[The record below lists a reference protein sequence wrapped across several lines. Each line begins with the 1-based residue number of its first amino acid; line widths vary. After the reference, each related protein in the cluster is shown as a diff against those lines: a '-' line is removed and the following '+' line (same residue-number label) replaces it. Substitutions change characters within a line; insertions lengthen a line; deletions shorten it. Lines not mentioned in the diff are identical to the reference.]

1 SGISISGGLSGFK
14 VHSESLL
21 TLVAGGI
28 AFSTPENRTDSPP
41 TDPSKPFRLYD
52 DYDAAQ
58 AGLRVKLKMNDV
70 SGIDPGRTP
79 VMFNGVQV
87 GLVKS
92 IDMDKDYSS
101 ATADLAMDPRVED
114 MLLEGTEFWTVKPS
128 ISLAGIT
135 GLEALVK
142 GNYIDVRFAKSG
154 APSRE
159 FTIRPK
165 APPLNTDA
173 PGLHLVLTS
182 DKLGS
187 IDIGAPILYRQVRVG
202 SVQSYQLSRDR
213 QRVVVGVHIEPEYAH
228 LVNTSTRFWNSSGI
242 TLTGNLSGVQV
253 KSESLQTLI
262 TGGISFDTLDPKAP
276 TVTKVRRFTLF
287 DSEEAA
293 MARGVEIQLSID
305 NADGLREGTPI
316 RFKGL
321 DIGKI
326 ESVELNPDLSGVLMK
341 ARLTSAGE
349 RVARSGT
356 RFWVVRPALKIE
368 SVELNPDLSGVL
380 MKARLTSAGER
391 VARSGTRFWV
401 VRPALGLLRTENLG
415 TLVSGPYIEALPSST
430 PGERQA
436 RFQTLAEAPNLL
448 GRENGLRLTLSAP
461 RKGSIKPGNLVTYR
475 QIPVGKVV
483 DLALGEQADRV
494 LISILIE
501 PRYVPLV
508 RTGSRFWNA
517 SGFGVDASLF
527 KGLSLRTE
535 SMEALME
542 GGIAFATPNNAQMGE
557 PAKPGQ
563 TFALFDSA
571 NDEW

>member
-1 SGISISGGLSGFK
+1 GDDQRTIEIKVHIEPAYADLVRKHTRFWNASGISISGGLSGFK
-14 VHSESLL
+14 VRSESLL
-21 TLVAGGI
+21 TLAAGGI
-28 AFSTPENRTDSPP
+28 AFATSDSRGDSPP

-253 KSESLQTLI
+253 KSESL
-262 TGGISFDTLDPKAP
+262 
-276 TVTKVRRFTLF
+276 
-287 DSEEAA
+287 
-293 MARGVEIQLSID
+293 
-305 NADGLREGTPI
+305 
-316 RFKGL
+316 
-321 DIGKI
+321 
-326 ESVELNPDLSGVLMK
+326 
-341 ARLTSAGE
+341 
-349 RVARSGT
+349 
-356 RFWVVRPALKIE
+356 
-368 SVELNPDLSGVL
+368 
-380 MKARLTSAGER
+380 
-391 VARSGTRFWV
+391 
-401 VRPALGLLRTENLG
+401 
-415 TLVSGPYIEALPSST
+415 
-430 PGERQA
+430 
-436 RFQTLAEAPNLL
+436 
-448 GRENGLRLTLSAP
+448 
-461 RKGSIKPGNLVTYR
+461 
-475 QIPVGKVV
+475 
-483 DLALGEQADRV
+483 
-494 LISILIE
+494 
-501 PRYVPLV
+501 
-508 RTGSRFWNA
+508 
-517 SGFGVDASLF
+517 
-527 KGLSLRTE
+527 
-535 SMEALME
+535 
-542 GGIAFATPNNAQMGE
+542 
-557 PAKPGQ
+557 
-563 TFALFDSA
+563 
-571 NDEW
+571 

>member
-1 SGISISGGLSGFK
+1 
-14 VHSESLL
+14 
-21 TLVAGGI
+21 
-28 AFSTPENRTDSPP
+28 
-41 TDPSKPFRLYD
+41 
-52 DYDAAQ
+52 
-58 AGLRVKLKMNDV
+58 
-70 SGIDPGRTP
+70 
-79 VMFNGVQV
+79 
-87 GLVKS
+87 
-92 IDMDKDYSS
+92 
-101 ATADLAMDPRVED
+101 LAMDPRVED

-356 RFWVVRPALKIE
+356 RFWVVRPAL
-368 SVELNPDLSGVL
+368 
-380 MKARLTSAGER
+380 
-391 VARSGTRFWV
+391 
-401 VRPALGLLRTENLG
+401 GLLRTENLG

>member
-1 SGISISGGLSGFK
+1 
-14 VHSESLL
+14 
-21 TLVAGGI
+21 
-28 AFSTPENRTDSPP
+28 
-41 TDPSKPFRLYD
+41 
-52 DYDAAQ
+52 
-58 AGLRVKLKMNDV
+58 
-70 SGIDPGRTP
+70 
-79 VMFNGVQV
+79 
-87 GLVKS
+87 
-92 IDMDKDYSS
+92 
-101 ATADLAMDPRVED
+101 
-114 MLLEGTEFWTVKPS
+114 

-316 RFKGL
+316 RFK
-321 DIGKI
+321 
-326 ESVELNPDLSGVLMK
+326 
-341 ARLTSAGE
+341 
-349 RVARSGT
+349 
-356 RFWVVRPALKIE
+356 
-368 SVELNPDLSGVL
+368 
-380 MKARLTSAGER
+380 
-391 VARSGTRFWV
+391 
-401 VRPALGLLRTENLG
+401 
-415 TLVSGPYIEALPSST
+415 
-430 PGERQA
+430 
-436 RFQTLAEAPNLL
+436 
-448 GRENGLRLTLSAP
+448 
-461 RKGSIKPGNLVTYR
+461 
-475 QIPVGKVV
+475 
-483 DLALGEQADRV
+483 
-494 LISILIE
+494 
-501 PRYVPLV
+501 
-508 RTGSRFWNA
+508 
-517 SGFGVDASLF
+517 
-527 KGLSLRTE
+527 
-535 SMEALME
+535 
-542 GGIAFATPNNAQMGE
+542 
-557 PAKPGQ
+557 
-563 TFALFDSA
+563 
-571 NDEW
+571 